1 MLLATKTQRL
11 VISACAVVCFC
22 FSITSQAAISFP
34 KLTGQVVDGAG
45 LLSNHAEKKLAQ
57 QLAAHDNATSNQV
70 VVVTLKDLQGYSI
83 EEYGYQLGREWGI
96 GQKGKDNGVLLIIA
110 KAERKVRIE
119 VGYGLE
125 GTLTDAISANI
136 IHSVIRPAFKKRQF
150 EQGINAGVSAIIEAL
165 GGQYTM
171 KKAAKK
177 RETSGLTWLF
187 FAAIIFWPIITPFLP
202 SSFLNQRIGGGRGR
216 QGYGGYSGGFGGGS
230 SGGGFG
236 GGFGGGGGG
245 FGGGGASGGW

>member
-1 MLLATKTQRL
+1 MVLLTYAQRL
-11 VISACAVVCFC
+11 LLTFGAVVCLC
-22 FSITSQAAISFP
+22 FSIASQAELSFP
-34 KLTGQVVDGAG
+34 KLTGQVVDGAD
-45 LLSNHAEKKLAQ
+45 LLSTSAQKQLAQ
-57 QLAAHDNATSNQV
+57 QLAAHQNATTNQV
-70 VVVTLKDLQGYSI
+70 VVVTLNDLQGYSI

-96 GQKGKDNGVLLIIA
+96 GQKDQNNGVLLIIA

-136 IHSVIRPAFKKRQF
+136 IHTVIRPAFKKAQF
-150 EQGINAGVSAIIEAL
+150 EQGISAGARAIVEAL

-171 KKAAKK
+171 KQARKK
-177 RETSGLTWLF
+177 RDTNGLTWLF

-216 QGYGGYSGGFGGGS
+216 HGYGSGMGGGFG
-230 SGGGFG
+230 SGGG